1 MTQNDPFGK
10 FYDHLDG
17 ALLANQ
23 EFVDEFK
30 SYARIISVQKGDY
43 LLRVG
48 EVCTEGYFINKGL
61 FLHLFIN
68 DQGNESV
75 MGFSVDN
82 LYPFLSS
89 ISYFTQSPSEFEILA
104 MEDCELICISRN
116 QIDALSAKYPLFASF
131 YLRVMMMVISKIY
144 TLYAARQSHTAEG
157 FMKYL
162 YNEYSWIVNRV
173 PDKYIAHFMG
183 ISNAWYCKLK
193 KRMFDSREV

>member
-61 FLHLFIN
+61 CCCYWLPVVVITFI
-68 DQGNESV
+68 
-75 MGFSVDN
+75 
-82 LYPFLSS
+82 
-89 ISYFTQSPSEFEILA
+89 I
-104 MEDCELICISRN
+104 RN
-116 QIDALSAKYPLFASF
+116 
-131 YLRVMMMVISKIY
+131 
-144 TLYAARQSHTAEG
+144 
-157 FMKYL
+157 
-162 YNEYSWIVNRV
+162 NRWV
-173 PDKYIAHFMG
+173 K
-183 ISNAWYCKLK
+183 
-193 KRMFDSREV
+193 